1 MSIRH
6 ERTRGIAT
14 GYTHGPC
21 VKSNLCEDPR
31 NPEKDTG
38 RGPCKLILC
47 RQWIS
52 LVTKPNKSVVNQSGN
67 GDIDA
72 FLEKVESFP
81 TVTSRGRPGRLIF
94 AMDATASRA
103 PTWDM
108 ACELQGKM
116 FTEANGIGELDIQ
129 LVFFRGYKECKA
141 SAWLNNAIDLLR
153 LMTSV
158 TCLAGRTQIERVL
171 KHALSESKKS
181 PVDALVYVGD
191 SMEESVDKVGELA
204 GQLRL
209 SNLPLFIF
217 QEGHDIHTS
226 EAFRQIA
233 QLSGGAHC
241 SFDNNSAGQLGKL
254 LTAVALYAT
263 GGVAALGR
271 YSALGGPSVRD
282 VVAQIE
288 QK

>member
-1 MSIRH
+1 M
-6 ERTRGIAT
+6 T
-14 GYTHGPC
+14 
-21 VKSNLCEDPR
+21 KS
-31 NPEKDTG
+31 K
-38 RGPCKLILC
+38 
-47 RQWIS
+47 
-52 LVTKPNKSVVNQSGN
+52 KSVVNQSGN
-67 GDIDA
+67 GEIDA
-72 FLEKVESFP
+72 FLEKVDSLP
-81 TVTSRGRPGRLIF
+81 SINSRGRPGRLIF

-129 LVFFRGYKECKA
+129 LVFFRGYQECKS
-141 SAWLNNAIDLLR
+141 SAWLNNPIDLLR

-171 KHALSESKKS
+171 QHALTESKKN

-191 SMEESVDKVGELA
+191 SMEESIDRVGELA

-217 QEGHDIHTS
+217 QEGHDIVTS
-226 EAFRQIA
+226 EAFRQFA

-241 SFDNNSAGQLGKL
+241 SFDNSSAAQLGKL

-263 GGVAALGR
+263 GGAAAMER
-271 YSALGGPSVRD
+271 YSALGGPLVRD

-288 QK
+288 RK

>member
-1 MSIRH
+1 MLLHLQRVSFM
-6 ERTRGIAT
+6 
-14 GYTHGPC
+14 
-21 VKSNLCEDPR
+21 
-31 NPEKDTG
+31 
-38 RGPCKLILC
+38 
-47 RQWIS
+47 
-52 LVTKPNKSVVNQSGN
+52 TKPKKSVVNQSGN
-67 GDIDA
+67 GEIDA
-72 FLEKVESFP
+72 FLEKVDSLP
-81 TVTSRGRPGRLIF
+81 SINSRGRPGRLIF

-129 LVFFRGYKECKA
+129 LVFFRGYRECKS
-141 SAWLNNAIDLLR
+141 SAWLNNPIDLLR

-171 KHALSESKKS
+171 KHALSESKKT

-191 SMEESVDKVGELA
+191 SMEESIDKVGELA

-217 QEGHDIHTS
+217 QEGHDIVTS
-226 EAFRQIA
+226 EAYRQFA
-233 QLSGGAHC
+233 QLSGGGHC
-241 SFDNNSAGQLGKL
+241 SFDNSSAAQLGKL

-263 GGVAALGR
+263 GGTAAMER
-271 YSALGGPSVRD
+271 YSALAGPLVRD

-288 QK
+288 RK